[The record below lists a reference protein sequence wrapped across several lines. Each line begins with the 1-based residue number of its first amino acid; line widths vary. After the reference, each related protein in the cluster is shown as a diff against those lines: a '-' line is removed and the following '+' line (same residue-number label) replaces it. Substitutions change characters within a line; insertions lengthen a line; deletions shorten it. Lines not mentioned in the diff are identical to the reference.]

1 MVVRHSLLGLD
12 YSATISYRL
21 GFFTLF
27 KFGGVYLAGT
37 HDALSAEY
45 EKQVPSH
52 EG

>member
-1 MVVRHSLLGLD
+1 MRHRWLGLD
-12 YSATISYRL
+12 YSAAISCRL

-37 HDALSAEY
+37 HDASWAENG
-45 EKQVPSH
+45 KRVPSY